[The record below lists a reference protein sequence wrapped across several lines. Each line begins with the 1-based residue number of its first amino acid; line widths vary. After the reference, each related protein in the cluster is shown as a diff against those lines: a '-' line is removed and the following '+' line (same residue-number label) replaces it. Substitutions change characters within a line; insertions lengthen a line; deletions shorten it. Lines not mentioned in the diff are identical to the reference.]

1 MFKRNLKTKPS
12 DEEEVPEERLEL
24 EATEISR
31 EEDRSAIGEI
41 TFLHPFLYWLELLN
55 GDFRIEDPGFIYGHM
70 DGFNILT
77 ALSIVFM

>member
-31 EEDRSAIGEI
+31 EEDRSAIGEF
-41 TFLHPFLYWLELLN
+41 TYSSSLC
-55 GDFRIEDPGFIYGHM
+55 
-70 DGFNILT
+70 ILVKT
-77 ALSIVFM
+77 PKLGLWQ